1 MVTNNVVIVTIV
13 HYWSLPHFG
22 KNNVETL
29 TMYGEIIQNF
39 DHQSSFRVLSA
50 RDNLN
55 LHPKLPAWRGIR
67 GDKLTKIQITPL
79 TVHNAD
85 LGNEEWEGHWDQHD
99 GKKKKSPHLLMSQG
113 LDS

>member
-1 MVTNNVVIVTIV
+1 M
-13 HYWSLPHFG
+13 SLLSLLFITDLYPILERTMLKH
-22 KNNVETL
+22 L
-29 TMYGEIIQNF
+29 TMYGAIIQNF

-55 LHPKLPAWRGIR
+55 LHPKLPARRGIR

-113 LDS
+113 LDSQD